1 MKRFL
6 SWLIVVIL
14 ITTLIGCSKTPTTP
28 ITPDTPNEPEV
39 LEYVPQ
45 DIFKK
50 VFNPYGDVTFPD
62 NFKIIFAHSSVGIAK
77 HEGKSFYWFAL
88 TASGDTNE
96 SITFIA
102 ELAKLSDEEASKCKK
117 DYNEGGFCEFVGK
130 DESVFTIR
138 KTNSDDDRYEYV
150 DGCLIEIAK
159 TLNNENIEEYKK
171 LAQNNYNEKAVSA
184 LADYIST
191 QPEWE
196 SFEFGVFLHKKQAQ
210 ISVVYQTSDVEI
222 IEDHF
227 AEINEYDWY
236 DSENHRMQISYGQV
250 IVDLSF
256 DSDNEAIYVT
266 QYTDDFESALSEY
279 EAPAVSLTK
288 LGFGFDQDGVCG
300 VYQEHEPHYMNVA
313 VHRPEWGEFNEDWNL
328 EYLDEINGYGLR
340 ITYNLTNDQYHITI
354 DNKGVSAA
362 YDYSP
367 STKTYFGEYP
377 DVDTVKKEFNGAFGT
392 QDTEFYDKPMA
403 QFEAVV
409 LDRFGLTLDE
419 LYALPKK

>member
-1 MKRFL
+1 M
-6 SWLIVVIL
+6 
-14 ITTLIGCSKTPTTP
+14 
-28 ITPDTPNEPEV
+28 
-39 LEYVPQ
+39 
-45 DIFKK
+45 
-50 VFNPYGDVTFPD
+50 
-62 NFKIIFAHSSVGIAK
+62 
-77 HEGKSFYWFAL
+77 
-88 TASGDTNE
+88 
-96 SITFIA
+96 
-102 ELAKLSDEEASKCKK
+102 
-117 DYNEGGFCEFVGK
+117 
-130 DESVFTIR
+130 
-138 KTNSDDDRYEYV
+138 
-150 DGCLIEIAK
+150 
-159 TLNNENIEEYKK
+159 
-171 LAQNNYNEKAVSA
+171 
-184 LADYIST
+184 
-191 QPEWE
+191 
-196 SFEFGVFLHKKQAQ
+196 HKQQAQ
-210 ISVVYQTSDVEI
+210 ISVVYHTSNVEN

-236 DSENHRMQISYGQV
+236 DSENHRLQISYGQV
-250 IVDLSF
+250 IVDLEF
-256 DSDNEAIYVT
+256 DSDSEAIYVT
-266 QYTDDFESALSEY
+266 QYTDDFDSALSEY

-367 STKTYFGEYP
+367 STRTYFGEYP

-392 QDTEFYDKPMA
+392 QDTEFYEKPMA